1 MVDNTKKTNNT
12 PETQEKGVTKSL
24 RRKVWWRMNFEQ
36 AGWNYEGM
44 HNIGFAYMISPVIK
58 NIYKTDADR
67 AAALKRHLLFF
78 NTHPYVA
85 APIMGVT
92 LAMEEARSNGQDID
106 DASINA
112 VKVGM
117 MGPLAGVGD
126 PIFWGTLRPVLG
138 AFAASFAMEGNIFGP
153 IIFFVVWNIIRLAFL
168 WYTQEIGYRQGTN
181 IASNLQGGL
190 LQKVTYAASILG
202 MFIMG
207 VLVPRWTTMKFP
219 KVLSEV
225 KTQDSVIKPAA
236 EEAGNLLNTIQGSG
250 DSTSK
255 LDALDKLQNLVT
267 DFPGITSATTVQN
280 VLDELI
286 PGLAPLLML
295 FLTLWLLK
303 KNVKPIWIIL
313 GYFVLGVLA
322 YVGGVLGL

>member
-1 MVDNTKKTNNT
+1 MTEKIVKTNT
-12 PETQEKGVTKSL
+12 PETQGISKAL
-24 RRKVWWRMNFEQ
+24 RRQVWWRMNFEQ
-36 AGWNYEGM
+36 SAWNYEGM
-44 HNIGFAYMISPVIK
+44 HNVGFAYMISPVIK
-58 NIYKTDADR
+58 NIYKSETDRSD
-67 AAALKRHLLFF
+67 ALKRHLLFF

-92 LAMEEARSNGQDID
+92 MAMEEARANGQDID

-112 VKVGM
+112 VNVGM

-138 AFAASFAMEGNIFGP
+138 AFAASFALEGNILGP

-181 IASNLQGGL
+181 IVNDLEGGL
-190 LQKVTYAASILG
+190 LQKVTYGASILG

-207 VLVPRWTTMKFP
+207 VLVPRWTTMKFTT
-219 KVLSEV
+219 VLSTV
-225 KTQDSVIKPAA
+225 KTSDDVINKAT
-236 EEAGNLLNTIQGSG
+236 EAGAPLLETLQGTGS
-250 DSTSK
+250 STAEK
-255 LDALDKLQNLVT
+255 LDALTKLRGVVT
-267 DFPGITSATTVQN
+267 DFPGIESVTTVQN
-280 VLDELI
+280 ILDQLI
-286 PGLAPLLML
+286 PGIGPLGML

-303 KNVKPIWIIL
+303 KKVSPIVIIL

-322 YVGGVLGL
+322 YVLGILG